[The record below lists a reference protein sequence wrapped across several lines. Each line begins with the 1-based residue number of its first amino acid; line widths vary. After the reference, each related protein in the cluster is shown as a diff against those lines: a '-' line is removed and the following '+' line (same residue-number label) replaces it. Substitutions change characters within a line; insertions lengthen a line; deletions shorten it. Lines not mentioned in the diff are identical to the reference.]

1 MRLREGERKRAEKK
15 VSGRGK
21 KVRASERERASRGR
35 EDERAKRTYVAPD
48 EEGGIEPR
56 RTEEP
61 VEACEAISMAL
72 AEAAAKV
79 VTRAER
85 ERGRGKRG
93 SRLRG

>member
-1 MRLREGERKRAEKK
+1 M
-15 VSGRGK
+15 
-21 KVRASERERASRGR
+21 
-35 EDERAKRTYVAPD
+35 APD
-48 EEGGIEPR
+48 DEGGIEPR

-85 ERGRGKRG
+85 ERAKERGRKEERVEVA
-93 SRLRG
+93 RLREKSKKR